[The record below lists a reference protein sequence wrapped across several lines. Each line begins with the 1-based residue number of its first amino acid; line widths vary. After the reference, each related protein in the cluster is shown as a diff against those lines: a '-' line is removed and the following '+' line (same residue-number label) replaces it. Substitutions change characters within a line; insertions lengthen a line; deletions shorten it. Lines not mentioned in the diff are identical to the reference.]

1 MYKLFFIL
9 SVFIFAKV
17 ANAQDADIVYKH
29 AVSVNLTSPLIQAI
43 NKNKPDSTSLRIPTN
58 LAYSFTVK
66 NKWMFRI
73 GAGGYNNYQSL
84 SSDIFQDRK
93 ITNIN
98 KLSALASAYH
108 LTPSSEKWLFGIGI
122 SVSAVYNQ
130 TEKLFDSGFDVL
142 KSYSYSKGGG
152 IGPGVLFQYKLNNR
166 LALFT
171 EYNALFNLYTTAEG
185 KEFSSYPEQNY
196 AKTKEFNQGIQFQFP
211 LALYINYLF

>member
-1 MYKLFFIL
+1 M
-9 SVFIFAKV
+9 
-17 ANAQDADIVYKH
+17 
-29 AVSVNLTSPLIQAI
+29 
-43 NKNKPDSTSLRIPTN
+43 
-58 LAYSFTVK
+58 
-66 NKWMFRI
+66 
-73 GAGGYNNYQSL
+73 
-84 SSDIFQDRK
+84 
-93 ITNIN
+93 
-98 KLSALASAYH
+98 
-108 LTPSSEKWLFGIGI
+108 FGIGI